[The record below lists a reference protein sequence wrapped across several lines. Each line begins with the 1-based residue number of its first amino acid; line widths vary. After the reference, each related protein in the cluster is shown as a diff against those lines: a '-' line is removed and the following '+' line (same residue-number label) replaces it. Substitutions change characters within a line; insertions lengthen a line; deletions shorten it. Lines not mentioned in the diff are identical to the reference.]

1 MWSRRAFGSSVAA
14 IACSCSV
21 PTASTGASVHPI
33 DLSAIPASV
42 HEQAMRLAIAEARGN
57 PAFPFGAVILRAAD
71 RHVMATGV
79 NRGAANPTFHGEI
92 VAIND
97 YVARHGNRGW
107 GEAILY
113 TTGEPCPMCM
123 SGVVWGT
130 SIEQLRQFGINQI
143 LIPATTVTDASA
155 FYHGGILGHVLQ
167 SETDAQ
173 YIVYLTRKTDYSDRL
188 LGHPAGQQAESLSPD
203 GDGAAFDQTG
213 VLPFSIRW

>member
-14 IACSCSV
+14 IACGCSV

-71 RHVMATGV
+71 RHLMATGV
-79 NRGAANPTFHGEI
+79 NRGATNPTFHGEI

-107 GEAILY
+107 DEAILY

-123 SGVVWGT
+123 SAMVWAGMGGVVWGT
-130 SIEQLRQFGINQI
+130 SIEQLRRFGINQI
-143 LIPATTVTDASA
+143 PIPATTVTDASE
-155 FYHGGILGHVLQ
+155 FYHGEILGHVLQ
-167 SETDAQ
+167 SETDA
-173 YIVYLTRKTDYSDRL
+173 LFRNRKRS
-188 LGHPAGQQAESLSPD
+188 
-203 GDGAAFDQTG
+203 
-213 VLPFSIRW
+213 